1 MKSRRVANTFVEGR
15 PWWVRNQHDLATT
28 AEHVVPNDLT
38 PTDLEDQQ
46 ETTLG
51 SDELDEAHT
60 FQAKKL
66 ILEYDDIARTA
77 YEELAEKD
85 PKFAETFLQKLLD
98 NPQSDVEQLK
108 ADSIQDNLPFDTAEL
123 NDAYLS
129 LAYLGGDAQAEF
141 KQLVGLLRDRMDTKS
156 TVEKIKNKYEKK
168 SQTKISLHEK
178 PDVKRIIDD
187 LNYQFQ
193 ISSIRLS
200 DSRYELLAPNL
211 DTIGIFRP
219 DQLDDVLTAKRM
231 EASKRPDEQPFTR
244 RQEFA
249 YRGRRV
255 RVKNDFYIYDGIRFD
270 TAQAAREYIDSIS
283 GGK

>member
-98 NPQSDVEQLK
+98 NPQSDIEQLK

-129 LAYLGGDAQAEF
+129 LAYLGGYAQAEF
-141 KQLVGLLRDRMDTKS
+141 IQLVGLLRDRMDTKS

-178 PDVKRIIDD
+178 PD
-187 LNYQFQ
+187 
-193 ISSIRLS
+193 
-200 DSRYELLAPNL
+200 
-211 DTIGIFRP
+211 
-219 DQLDDVLTAKRM
+219 
-231 EASKRPDEQPFTR
+231 EQPFTR

-255 RVKNDFYIYDGIRFD
+255 RVKNDFYSYDGIPFD
-270 TAQAAREYIDSIS
+270 TAQAAREHIDSIS